1 MNFPVLPPSL
11 NLVGEVYETIRSA
24 QDTLMVPHIQRP
36 AKPKAS
42 TLSEGVA
49 AGMRKHADEL
59 EAWEAEMLAYNTSM
73 GKIRMHNMK
82 VDALILAFIKSESG
96 LNDIPEQYQNKVFS
110 KAWSDGHSSGYYEA
124 YQQLCELVEIFE

>member
-1 MNFPVLPPSL
+1 MNFPVLPSSL
-11 NLVGEVYETIRSA
+11 ELMGEVYETIRSA
-24 QDTLMVPHIQRP
+24 QDTLTVPHIQRP
-36 AKPKAS
+36 AKPKAP

-49 AGMRKHADEL
+49 AGMRKHADKL
-59 EAWEAEMLAYNTSM
+59 EAWETEMLAYNASM

-96 LNDIPEQYQNKVFS
+96 LNDIPKQYQSKVFS
-110 KAWSDGHSSGYYEA
+110 KAWSDGHGSGYYGV